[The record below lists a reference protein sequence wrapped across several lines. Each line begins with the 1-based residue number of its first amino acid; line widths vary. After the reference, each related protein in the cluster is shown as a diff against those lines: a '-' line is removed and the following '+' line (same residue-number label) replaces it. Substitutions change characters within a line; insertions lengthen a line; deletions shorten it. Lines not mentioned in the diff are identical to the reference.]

1 MTLNDMSK
9 TLSDKVAVHLNL
21 PFELETDLQ
30 LHSITAQMMVQI
42 VDMTEDAILQ
52 EIINYAKENKICD
65 VYLLDKSFVEN
76 ALKDKIAEKPIG
88 DLYSCPHY
96 RCPSCHRSVVLYEDD
111 PKYPCCQW
119 CGKKLNWNK

>member
-1 MTLNDMSK
+1 MTFDEAIRRIKNHMKVHKITEFQAIHISK
-9 TLSDKVAVHLNL
+9 A
-21 PFELETDLQ
+21 LEM
-30 LHSITAQMMVQI
+30 AC
-42 VDMTEDAILQ
+42 E
-52 EIINYAKENKICD
+52 
-65 VYLLDKSFVEN
+65 

-88 DLYSCPHY
+88 DLHSCPHY